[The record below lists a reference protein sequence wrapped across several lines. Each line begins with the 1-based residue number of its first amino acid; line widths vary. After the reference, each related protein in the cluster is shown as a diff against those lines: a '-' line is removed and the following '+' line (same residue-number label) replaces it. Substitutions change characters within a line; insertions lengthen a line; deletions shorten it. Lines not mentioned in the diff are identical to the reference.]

1 MKRSNT
7 FKITIPADL
16 QHLNQVLNV
25 VGAFVRQAGAKEEKL
40 GQIELVLEELLVNII
55 NYAYPDRQGTIEIRY
70 QCPQSAQL
78 ELEIFDCGI
87 PFDPLSIP
95 EVDTQAPL
103 EDRPIGGLG
112 IFLIRNMVESIH
124 YRREQDKNVLTVYI
138 SLNAE

>member
-7 FKITIPADL
+7 FKIIIPAEL
-16 QHLNQVLNV
+16 QHLSQVLNT
-25 VGAFVRQAGAKEEKL
+25 VGAFARQAGATEEKL

-55 NYAYPDRQGTIEIRY
+55 NYAYPEGQGTIEIRY
-70 QCPQSAQL
+70 RHSHQARL
-78 ELEIFDCGI
+78 RLEIFDRGI

-95 EVDTQAPL
+95 EVDTQLPL
-103 EDRPIGGLG
+103 DDRPIGGLG

-124 YRREQDKNVLTVYI
+124 YRRENDKNVLTVYI